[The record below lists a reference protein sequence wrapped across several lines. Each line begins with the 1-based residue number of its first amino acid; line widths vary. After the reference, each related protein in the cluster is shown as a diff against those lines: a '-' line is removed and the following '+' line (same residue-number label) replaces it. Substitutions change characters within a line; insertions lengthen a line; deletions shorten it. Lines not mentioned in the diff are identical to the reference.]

1 MEIAPHN
8 IDVNVHPTKH
18 EVHFLHED
26 CIVESSAAGD
36 SAERVYAHQMV
47 RTDSRAQKLDAFLQ
61 PREKVTE
68 TASASGG
75 GGGEGSEGQG
85 QGAMEDMEGLE
96 DDAALLEALEE
107 QPEPEDME
115 VASKSGTTPDQPR
128 KRPRT
133 SQEQEQEKEEEL
145 TAAATPRRRLI
156 KLNSIKELRTEISED
171 THKVSPPKR
180 NCMATTINLSACSA
194 TVVVVVVVVVAA
206 GESAAFLGGKHR
218 RTTNKELS
226 VQISG
231 AGDAGSTHGFNVT
244 SSEEV

>member
-1 MEIAPHN
+1 TVYAAYLPKNTHPFLYLSLEIAPHN

-26 CIVESSAAGD
+26 CIVESVQKHPSSSGSAAGD

-171 THKVSPPKR
+171 THK
-180 NCMATTINLSACSA
+180 
-194 TVVVVVVVVVAA
+194 
-206 GESAAFLGGKHR
+206 
-218 RTTNKELS
+218 
-226 VQISG
+226 
-231 AGDAGSTHGFNVT
+231 
-244 SSEEV
+244 

>member
-1 MEIAPHN
+1 MKGYISNANYSVKKCILILFINHRLVESSALKKAIETVYAAYLPKNTHPFLYLSLEIAPHN

-26 CIVESSAAGD
+26 CIVESVQKHTLLPGLPASDVKPSSSGSAAGD

-75 GGGEGSEGQG
+75 GGGEGSKGQG

-171 THKVSPPKR
+171 THK
-180 NCMATTINLSACSA
+180 
-194 TVVVVVVVVVAA
+194 
-206 GESAAFLGGKHR
+206 
-218 RTTNKELS
+218 
-226 VQISG
+226 
-231 AGDAGSTHGFNVT
+231 
-244 SSEEV
+244 